1 MKRNIFSIHLLLIV
15 ALFTLASCDQFLE
28 DEPTDRLPADG
39 AYNTLT
45 DLQLNALGPIY
56 RNIGGNGDSQ
66 GLQGT
71 ARGVWDLN
79 TFSTDEAIIPTRGA
93 DWYDGGIWQNLFL
106 HRFGNVDF
114 TGDTWNYLFKEVLA
128 CNRALERIDAFAAAH
143 PGEDVTSVRAEA
155 RALRAMFLFYAMDLY
170 GRVPLFTSSAPTVQD
185 MKLQNRS
192 MAFRHIVTELQT
204 SEYSLVNE
212 RSPRLGEYY
221 GRMTRPVVQFLLAKV
236 LLNAEVYADDDWTDD
251 WTDDGHPDG
260 SAMTWTVDGSEM
272 NTWEAVE
279 HYCTRI
285 EEEGYSL
292 ANEFSD
298 NFVTSNDESPELIFT
313 IPMDIYNYSNRFTQ
327 QFRSLHYNHAS
338 ALGLNG
344 ENGPCATIEAM
355 RAFGYGTDDADY
367 RLNQTY
373 YVDEVYHEKSFAPV
387 TLDDGSPLVYYPLEV
402 RLDLSN
408 TPHETTAGARMHKYE
423 VDLAAMSDGQLR
435 RNDIV
440 LFRYA
445 DVLLMRCEAMLR
457 DGRAG
462 AAADDL
468 LNRVRGRV
476 SMGYRVATLD
486 HVLEERMLELAWE
499 GWRRNDLIRF
509 GQFTRPYTDRPQ
521 TDADR
526 HGYTLVFPIPGETL
540 TACGSDQNPGY

>member
-1 MKRNIFSIHLLLIV
+1 MKRYITYSLLIASLL
-15 ALFTLASCDQFLE
+15 ALVSCNSFLE
-28 DEPTDRLPADG
+28 DNSTDRLPEDE
-39 AYNTLT
+39 AYNTLS
-45 DLQLNALGPIY
+45 DLRHNALGSIY
-56 RNIGGNGDSQ
+56 LNIGGSSPSQ

-128 CNRALERIDAFAAAH
+128 CNRALERIDAYSALH
-143 PGEDVTSVRAEA
+143 PGDDVSEMRAEA

-170 GRVPLFTSSAPTVQD
+170 GRVPLFMSSSPTVQE
-185 MKLQNRS
+185 MKLQDRS
-192 MAFRHIVTELQT
+192 VAFKHIVAELQAV
-204 SEYSLVNE
+204 EGDLPIV

-221 GRMTRPVVQFLLAKV
+221 GRMTSSVVDFLLAKV

-251 WTDDGHPDG
+251 QHPDASTMMWNIEG
-260 SAMTWTVDGSEM
+260 YTY

-279 HYCTRI
+279 RYCVFI
-285 EEEGYSL
+285 SAGGYSL
-292 ANEFSD
+292 ATEFKD
-298 NFVTSNDESPELIFT
+298 NFSISNEESPELIFT

-355 RAFGYGTDDADY
+355 TTFGYGKGPDADT
-367 RLNQTY
+367 RLYWTY
-373 YVDEVYHEKSFAPV
+373 YCDNVFHDKTGELI
-387 TLDDGSPLVYYPLEV
+387 TLDDGSPLVYYPMAV
-402 RLDLSN
+402 KLDLSN
-408 TPHETTAGARMHKYE
+408 DPLEKTAGARMRKYE
-423 VDLAAMSDGQLR
+423 IDFAAMSDGQLR

-445 DVLLMRCEAMLR
+445 DVLLMQCEAMLR

-462 AAADDL
+462 AEADEL
-468 LNRVRGRV
+468 LNMVRSR
-476 SMGYRVATLD
+476 SHMAPRTATLD
-486 HVLEERMLELAWE
+486 NVLEERMLELAWE

-509 GQFTRPYTDRPQ
+509 GLFTRPYTDRPQ
-521 TDADR
+521 TDGDR
-526 HGYTLVFPIPGETL
+526 NGYTLVFPIPGETL
-540 TACGSDQNPGY
+540 SASGSSQNPGY

>member
-1 MKRNIFSIHLLLIV
+1 MKRFIIYSLTSLAAVLM
-15 ALFTLASCDQFLE
+15 LASCEKFLE
-28 DEPTDRLPADG
+28 DNPTDRLPEDE
-39 AYNTLT
+39 AYNTQN
-45 DLQLNALGPIY
+45 DLWNNALGSIY
-56 RNIGGNGDSQ
+56 LNIGGNAPSQ

-79 TFSTDEAIIPTRGA
+79 TFSTDEAMIPTRGA

-128 CNRALERIDAFAAAH
+128 CNRALERIDAYAHSH
-143 PGEDVTSVRAEA
+143 PGEDLSEMRAEA
-155 RALRAMFLFYAMDLY
+155 CALRAMFLFYTMDLY
-170 GRVPLFTSSAPTVQD
+170 GRVPLFMSSTPTVEE

-192 MAFRHIVTELQT
+192 VAFRHIVDELQAAEGYLPVVH
-204 SEYSLVNE
+204 SSQ
-212 RSPRLGEYY
+212 LGAYY
-221 GRMTRPVVQFLLAKV
+221 GRMTREVVDFLLAKV

-251 WTDDGHPDG
+251 QRPDA
-260 SAMTWTVDGSEM
+260 SAMKWTVDDEIL

-279 HYCTRI
+279 RYCVI
-285 EEEGYSL
+285 IGSCGYAL
-292 ANEFSD
+292 ADEFKD
-298 NFVTSNDESPELIFT
+298 NFDISNEESPELIFT
-313 IPMDIYNYSNRFTQ
+313 IPMDIYNCTNRFTQ
-327 QFRSLHYNHAS
+327 QFRSLHYNHAA

-355 RAFGYGTDDADY
+355 KAFGYEKGVDADA
-367 RLNQTY
+367 RLFWTY
-373 YVDEVYHEKSFAPV
+373 FYDQVFNDRTGATV
-387 TLDDGSPLVYYPLEV
+387 TLDDGSPLIYYPLAV
-402 RLDLSN
+402 KLDLSN
-408 TPHETTAGARMHKYE
+408 DPYEKTAGARMYKYE
-423 VDLAAMSDGQLR
+423 VDQAAMSDGQLR

-445 DVLLMRCEAMLR
+445 DVLLMQCEAMLR

-462 AAADDL
+462 VAADAL
-468 LNRVRGRV
+468 LNQVRARVMMPART
-476 SMGYRVATLD
+476 ATLD
-486 HVLEERMLELAWE
+486 NVLEERMLELAWE

-509 GQFTRPYTDRPQ
+509 GLFTRPYTDRPQ

-540 TACGSDQNPGY
+540 TACGSAQNPGY

>member
-1 MKRNIFSIHLLLIV
+1 MKKRIISYSLLLAV
-15 ALFTLASCDQFLE
+15 ALMTLGSCNDFLE
-28 DEPTDRLPADG
+28 DKPTDRLPADG
-39 AYNTLT
+39 AYNTISELR
-45 DLQLNALGPIY
+45 LNALGNIY
-56 RNIGGNGDSQ
+56 LNIGGSGASQ

-128 CNRALERIDAFAAAH
+128 CNRALESINTFAANH
-143 PGEDVTSVRAEA
+143 PGEDVSELRAEA

-170 GRVPLFTSSAPTVQD
+170 GRVPLFTSSSPTVQE
-185 MKLQNRS
+185 MKLQDRS
-192 MAFRHIVTELQT
+192 VAFKHIVSELQAV
-204 SEYSLVNE
+204 EGDLPFV
-212 RSPRLGEYY
+212 RSTRLGEYY
-221 GRMTRPVVQFLLAKV
+221 GRMTCSVVDFLLAKV
-236 LLNAEVYADDDWTDD
+236 LLNAEVYADDDWTDNQR
-251 WTDDGHPDG
+251 PDA
-260 SAMTWTVDGSEM
+260 STMMWTVDGETM
-272 NTWEAVE
+272 NTWKAVE
-279 HYCTRI
+279 RYCVLI
-285 EEEGYSL
+285 SSQGYEL
-292 ANEFSD
+292 AAEFKD
-298 NFVTSNDESPELIFT
+298 NFDINNEESPELIFT

-355 RAFGYGTDDADY
+355 KTFGYEKGVDADI
-367 RLNQTY
+367 RLYWTY
-373 YVDEVYHEKSFAPV
+373 YYDQVYHDKTGEAV
-387 TLDDGSPLVYYPLEV
+387 RLDDGSPLVYYPLAV
-402 RLDLSN
+402 KLDLSN
-408 TPHETTAGARMHKYE
+408 DPYEKTAGARMRKYE
-423 VDLAAMSDGQLR
+423 IDLAGMSDGQLR

-445 DVLLMRCEAMLR
+445 DVLLMQCEAMLR

-462 AAADDL
+462 AEADAL

-476 SMGYRVATLD
+476 GMAWRTATLD
-486 HVLEERMLELAWE
+486 NVLEERMLELAWE

-509 GQFTRPYTDRPQ
+509 GQFTRSYTDRPQ

-526 HGYTLVFPIPGETL
+526 MGYTLVFPIPGETL
-540 TACGSDQNPGY
+540 TACGSSQNPGY

>member
-1 MKRNIFSIHLLLIV
+1 MKRFIIYSLTSLAAVLM
-15 ALFTLASCDQFLE
+15 LASCEKFLE
-28 DEPTDRLPADG
+28 DNPTDRLPEDE
-39 AYNTLT
+39 AYNTQN
-45 DLQLNALGPIY
+45 DLWNNALGSIY
-56 RNIGGNGDSQ
+56 LNIGGNAPSQ

-79 TFSTDEAIIPTRGA
+79 TFSTDEAMIPTRGA

-128 CNRALERIDAFAAAH
+128 CNRALERIDAYAHSH
-143 PGEDVTSVRAEA
+143 PGEDLNEMRAEA
-155 RALRAMFLFYAMDLY
+155 SALRAMFLFYAMDLY
-170 GRVPLFTSSAPTVQD
+170 GRVPLFMSSTPTVEE

-192 MAFRHIVTELQT
+192 VAFRHIVDELQAAEGYLPVVH
-204 SEYSLVNE
+204 SSQ
-212 RSPRLGEYY
+212 LGAYY
-221 GRMTRPVVQFLLAKV
+221 GRMTRDVVDFLLAKV

-251 WTDDGHPDG
+251 QRPDA
-260 SAMTWTVDGSEM
+260 SAMKWTVDDEIL

-279 HYCTRI
+279 RYCVI
-285 EEEGYSL
+285 IGSCGYAL
-292 ANEFSD
+292 ADEFKD
-298 NFVTSNDESPELIFT
+298 NFDISNEESPELIFT
-313 IPMDIYNYSNRFTQ
+313 IPMDIYNCTNRFTQ
-327 QFRSLHYNHAS
+327 QFRSLHYNHAA

-355 RAFGYGTDDADY
+355 KAFGYEKGVDADA
-367 RLNQTY
+367 RLFWTY
-373 YVDEVYHEKSFAPV
+373 FYDQVFNDRTGATV
-387 TLDDGSPLVYYPLEV
+387 TLDDGSPLIYYPLAV
-402 RLDLSN
+402 KLDLSN
-408 TPHETTAGARMHKYE
+408 DPYEKTAGARMYKYE
-423 VDLAAMSDGQLR
+423 VDQAAMSDGQLR

-445 DVLLMRCEAMLR
+445 DVLLMQCEAMLR

-462 AAADDL
+462 VAADAL
-468 LNRVRGRV
+468 LNQVRARVMMPART
-476 SMGYRVATLD
+476 ATLD
-486 HVLEERMLELAWE
+486 NVLEERMLELAWE

-509 GQFTRPYTDRPQ
+509 GLFTRPYTDRPQ

-540 TACGSDQNPGY
+540 TACGSAQNPGY

>member
-1 MKRNIFSIHLLLIV
+1 MKRFIIYSLTSLAAVLM
-15 ALFTLASCDQFLE
+15 LASCEKFLE
-28 DEPTDRLPADG
+28 DNPTDRLPEDE
-39 AYNTLT
+39 AYNTQN
-45 DLQLNALGPIY
+45 DLWNNALGSIY
-56 RNIGGNGDSQ
+56 LNIGGNVPSQ

-79 TFSTDEAIIPTRGA
+79 TFSTDEAMIPTRGA

-128 CNRALERIDAFAAAH
+128 CNRALERIDAYAHSH
-143 PGEDVTSVRAEA
+143 PGEDLSEMCAEA

-170 GRVPLFTSSAPTVQD
+170 GRVPLFMSSSPTVEE
-185 MKLQNRS
+185 MKLQDRS
-192 MAFRHIVTELQT
+192 VAFRHIVDELQAAEGYLPVMH
-204 SEYSLVNE
+204 SAQ
-212 RSPRLGEYY
+212 LGTYY
-221 GRMTRPVVQFLLAKV
+221 GRMTRDVVDFLLAKV

-251 WTDDGHPDG
+251 QHPDA
-260 SAMTWTVDGSEM
+260 SAMKWTVDNEIM

-279 HYCTRI
+279 RYCVI
-285 EEEGYSL
+285 IGSCGYTL
-292 ANEFSD
+292 ADEFKD
-298 NFVTSNDESPELIFT
+298 NFDISNEESPELIFT
-313 IPMDIYNYSNRFTQ
+313 IPMDIYNCTNRFTQ
-327 QFRSLHYNHAS
+327 QFRSLHYNHAA

-355 RAFGYGTDDADY
+355 KAFGYEKGVDADP
-367 RLNQTY
+367 RLFWTY
-373 YVDEVYHEKSFAPV
+373 FYDQVFNDRTGATV
-387 TLDDGSPLVYYPLEV
+387 TLDDGSPLIYYPLAV
-402 RLDLSN
+402 KLDLSN
-408 TPHETTAGARMHKYE
+408 DPYEKTAGARMYKYE
-423 VDLAAMSDGQLR
+423 VDQAAMSDGQLR

-445 DVLLMRCEAMLR
+445 DVLLMQCEAMLR

-462 AAADDL
+462 AAADAL
-468 LNRVRGRV
+468 LNQVRARVMMPART
-476 SMGYRVATLD
+476 ATLD
-486 HVLEERMLELAWE
+486 NVLEERMLELAWE

-509 GQFTRPYTDRPQ
+509 GLFTRPYTDRPQ

-540 TACGSDQNPGY
+540 TACGSAQNPGY

>member
-1 MKRNIFSIHLLLIV
+1 MRYYLLLIV
-15 ALFTLASCDQFLE
+15 AMFMLGSCDRFLE
-28 DEPTDRLPADG
+28 DEPTDRLPADE

-56 RNIGGNGDSQ
+56 RNIGGHGDSQ

-128 CNRALERIDAFAAAH
+128 CNRALERIDAFAVTH
-143 PGEDVTSVRAEA
+143 PGEDVTHLRAEA

-170 GRVPLFTSSAPTVQD
+170 GRVPLFTTASPSTSELR
-185 MKLQNRS
+185 LQPRS
-192 MAFRHIVTELQT
+192 TAFRHIVDELQAV
-204 SEYSLVNE
+204 EYDLLNE
-212 RSPRLGEYY
+212 RSPHQGEYY
-221 GRMTRPVVQFLLAKV
+221 GRMTRPVVQFLLAKL

-251 WTDDGHPDG
+251 AHPDG
-260 SAMTWTVDGSEM
+260 RAMQWSVDGITM
-272 NTWEAVE
+272 NTWAAVE
-279 HYCTRI
+279 NYCVKI
-285 EEEGYSL
+285 EIGGYTL
-292 ANEFSD
+292 APDFED
-298 NFVTSNDESPELIFT
+298 NFSINNEESPELIFT

-338 ALGLNG
+338 ALGLNA

-355 RAFGYGTDDADY
+355 RTFGYGTDDPDN
-367 RLNQTY
+367 RLSKTY
-373 YVDEVYHEKSFAPV
+373 YIDEVYHETIFKPV
-387 TLDDGSPLVYYPLEV
+387 TLDDGSPLIYYPLEV
-402 RLDLSN
+402 HLDLSN
-408 TPHETTAGARMHKYE
+408 SPFESTAGARMHKYE
-423 VDLAAMSDGQLR
+423 IDLAAMSDGQLR

-440 LFRYA
+440 LFRFA

-457 DGRAG
+457 DGRG
-462 AAADDL
+462 GVEADGL
-468 LNRVRGRV
+468 LNRVRHRA
-476 SMGYRVATLD
+476 SMGDRTATLD

-499 GWRRNDLIRF
+499 GWRRNDLIRY
-509 GQFTRPYTDRPQ
+509 GLFTRPYTDRPQ
-521 TDADR
+521 LDGDLNR
-526 HGYTLVFPIPGETL
+526 YTLVFPIPGETL
-540 TACGSDQNPGY
+540 TACGSAQNPGY

>member
-1 MKRNIFSIHLLLIV
+1 MKRFIIYSLTSLAAVLM
-15 ALFTLASCDQFLE
+15 LASCEKFLE
-28 DEPTDRLPADG
+28 DNPTDRLPEDE
-39 AYNTLT
+39 AYNTQN
-45 DLQLNALGPIY
+45 DLWNNALGSIY
-56 RNIGGNGDSQ
+56 LNIGGNAPSQ

-79 TFSTDEAIIPTRGA
+79 TFSTDEAMIPTRGA

-128 CNRALERIDAFAAAH
+128 CNRALERINAYARSH
-143 PGEDVTSVRAEA
+143 PGEDLSEMRAEA
-155 RALRAMFLFYAMDLY
+155 SALRAMFLFYAMDLY
-170 GRVPLFTSSAPTVQD
+170 GRVPLFMTSTPTVEE

-192 MAFRHIVTELQT
+192 VAFRHIVDELQAAEGYLPVVH
-204 SEYSLVNE
+204 SSQ
-212 RSPRLGEYY
+212 LGAYY
-221 GRMTRPVVQFLLAKV
+221 GRMTREVVDFLLAKV

-251 WTDDGHPDG
+251 QRPDA
-260 SAMTWTVDGSEM
+260 SAMKWTVDDEIL

-279 HYCTRI
+279 RYCVI
-285 EEEGYSL
+285 IGSCGYAL
-292 ANEFSD
+292 ADEFKD
-298 NFVTSNDESPELIFT
+298 NFDISNEESPELIFT
-313 IPMDIYNYSNRFTQ
+313 IPMDIYNCTNRFTQ
-327 QFRSLHYNHAS
+327 QFRSLHYNHAA

-355 RAFGYGTDDADY
+355 KAFGYEKGVDADA
-367 RLNQTY
+367 RLFWTY
-373 YVDEVYHEKSFAPV
+373 FYDQVFNDRTGATV
-387 TLDDGSPLVYYPLEV
+387 TLDDGSPLIYYPLAV
-402 RLDLSN
+402 KLDLSN
-408 TPHETTAGARMHKYE
+408 DPYEKTAGARMYKYE
-423 VDLAAMSDGQLR
+423 VDQAAMSDGQLR

-445 DVLLMRCEAMLR
+445 DVLLMQCEAMLR

-462 AAADDL
+462 VAADAL
-468 LNRVRGRV
+468 LNQVRARVMMPART
-476 SMGYRVATLD
+476 ATLD
-486 HVLEERMLELAWE
+486 NVLEERMLELAWE

-509 GQFTRPYTDRPQ
+509 GLFTRPYTDRPQ

-540 TACGSDQNPGY
+540 TACGSAQNPGY

>member
-1 MKRNIFSIHLLLIV
+1 MKRYIIYSLLMV
-15 ALFTLASCDQFLE
+15 AAVLSMTSCDKFLE
-28 DEPTDRLPADG
+28 DKPTDRLPEDE
-39 AYNTLT
+39 AYNSVK
-45 DLQLNALGPIY
+45 DLMNNALGSIY
-56 RNIGGNGDSQ
+56 LNIGGSAPSQ

-128 CNRALERIDAFAAAH
+128 CNRAIERIDAFAKSH
-143 PGEDVTSVRAEA
+143 PGEDVSGIRAEA

-170 GRVPLFTSSAPTVQD
+170 GRVPLFLSSSPTVQE
-185 MKLQNRS
+185 MKLQDRS
-192 MAFRHIVTELQT
+192 VAFKHIVDELQAV
-204 SEYSLVNE
+204 EGDLPVV
-212 RSPRLGEYY
+212 RSPQLGEYY
-221 GRMTRPVVQFLLAKV
+221 GRMTRDVVDFLLAKV
-236 LLNAEVYADDDWTDD
+236 LLNAEVYADDDWTDAQR
-251 WTDDGHPDG
+251 PDG
-260 SAMTWTVDGSEM
+260 STMMWNVYGEM
-272 NTWEAVE
+272 LNTWQAVE
-279 HYCTRI
+279 RYCVTL
-285 EEEGYSL
+285 ESNGYTL
-292 ANEFSD
+292 AAEFKD
-298 NFVTSNDESPELIFT
+298 NFDISNEDSPELIFT

-355 RAFGYGTDDADY
+355 TTFGYGKGVDADT
-367 RLNQTY
+367 RLFWTY
-373 YVDEVYHEKSFAPV
+373 YYDNVFHDKTGELV
-387 TLDDGSPLVYYPLEV
+387 TLDDGSPLVYYPLAV
-402 RLDLSN
+402 KLDLSN
-408 TPHETTAGARMHKYE
+408 DPYEKTAGARMHKYE
-423 VDLAAMSDGQLR
+423 IDLASMSDGQLR

-445 DVLLMRCEAMLR
+445 DVLLMWCEAMLR

-462 AAADDL
+462 AEADAL
-468 LNRVRGRV
+468 LNQVRGRV
-476 SMGYRVATLD
+476 GMPARTATLD
-486 HVLEERMLELAWE
+486 NVLEERMLELAWE

-509 GQFTRPYTDRPQ
+509 DLFTRSYTDRPQ

-540 TACGSDQNPGY
+540 TACGCAQNPGY